1 MPNYNH
7 VLAALDL
14 TPDSA
19 KVLAHAKRLC
29 DSEWRRLHLVHVA
42 EHPVTA
48 LGSSTGKNHRHGEQE
63 VRQEVFPKLQALAQG
78 VSPDHM
84 HIVFGD
90 PAAEI
95 TYLADKLGTEVIVIG
110 SHSESG
116 LKRLLGSNTSSIIHS
131 APCDV
136 LTVRTHKPQRG

>member
-1 MPNYNH
+1 MSNYRH
-7 VLAALDL
+7 ILVALDL

-29 DSEWRRLHLVHVA
+29 DNEWRGLHLVHVA

-48 LGSSTGKNHRHGEQE
+48 LGSSTGKNHRHGELQ
-63 VRQEVFPKLQALAQG
+63 VRQEVFPKLQAMAEG
-78 VSPDHM
+78 VPPDHL

-90 PAAEI
+90 PAAEVN
-95 TYLADKLGTEVIVIG
+95 YLADKLGTEVIVIG

-116 LKRLLGSNTSSIIHS
+116 LKRLLGSNTSSIIHN
-131 APCDV
+131 AHCDV
-136 LTVRTHKPQRG
+136 LTVRIDK